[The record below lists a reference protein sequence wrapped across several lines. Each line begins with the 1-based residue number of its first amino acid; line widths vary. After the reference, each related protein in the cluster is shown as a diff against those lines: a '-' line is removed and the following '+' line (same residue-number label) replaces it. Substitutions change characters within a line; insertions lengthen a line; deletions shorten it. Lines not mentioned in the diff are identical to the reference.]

1 MKSYFSLYV
10 ATLLIFGLGIY
21 VMLSSGSRLQ
31 PAKSVVQERIGP
43 SAAVTSSSK
52 YGAPENTKS
61 SIGSVLGER
70 LQEPLSILLLQV
82 IVILIVAKLISALFL
97 KVGQPPVI
105 GEMIAGIIL
114 GPSLL
119 GMLFPNATSFLF
131 PAPSMGA
138 LRLLSQVGV
147 ILFMFI
153 VGMEINARRLR
164 EKARAAVVISHA
176 SIIAPFFLG
185 VSVSLLVYR
194 PFAPPGIPFTS
205 FALFMGVAMSI
216 TAFPVLARI
225 IEERRMSDSLL
236 GSTAIACAAVDDVTA
251 WCVLASIIAVVKVN
265 GIGPS
270 ALTIFLAVIF
280 TAFMLCVLKPQL
292 NRVVNKDIEVSK
304 NGNGL
309 VVGALGVAFI
319 SAYLTE
325 IIGIHSLFGAFLAGI
340 VMPAAGAVRSFLRE
354 KLAPFSAAA
363 LLPLFFAFTGL
374 RTRISLLDDW
384 QSWLACAGIIAVA
397 IVGKLGGGMLAARWS
412 GMNWSD
418 SLSIGVLMNTRG
430 LMELIVLNIG
440 YDLGILSERIFAI
453 MVLMALVTTCMTG
466 PLLSLIEL
474 TTQKGSGQER
484 LATAATLT
492 QK

>member
-1 MKSYFSLYV
+1 MKSDFLLYV
-10 ATLLIFGLGIY
+10 AMLLIFGLGTY
-21 VMLSSGSRLQ
+21 VILSFGSRLQ
-31 PAKSVVQERIGP
+31 PAKSAVQEQIEP
-43 SAAVTSSSK
+43 SATAISSSQ
-52 YGAPENTKS
+52 YGAPENAKS
-61 SIGSVLGER
+61 SIGSVLRER
-70 LQEPLSILLLQV
+70 LREPLSILLLQV
-82 IVILIVAKLISALFL
+82 IVILIVAKLISAIFL

-119 GMLFPNATSFLF
+119 GMLFPNAMSFLF

-138 LRLLSQVGV
+138 LRLFSQIGV

-153 VGMEINARRLR
+153 IGMEINARRLQ

-185 VSVSLLVYR
+185 VSVSLLIYH
-194 PFAPPGIPFTS
+194 PFAPPGVPFTS

-225 IEERRMSDSLL
+225 IEERRMSDSFL
-236 GSTAIACAAVDDVTA
+236 GSTAIACAAVDDITA
-251 WCVLASIIAVVKVN
+251 WCVLASVIAVVKVN

-292 NRVVNKDIEVSK
+292 GRVLNKEIKVSK

-340 VMPAAGAVRSFLRE
+340 VMPAGAVRSFLRE
-354 KLAPFSAAA
+354 KLATFSAAA

-374 RTRISLLDDW
+374 RMQISLLNDW
-384 QSWLACAGIIAVA
+384 QSWLGCAGIIAVA
-397 IVGKLGGGMLAARWS
+397 IAGKLGGSMLAARWS

-430 LMELIVLNIG
+430 LMELVVLNIG

-474 TTQKGSGQER
+474 ATQKGPGQER
-484 LATAATLT
+484 LATVATLT
-492 QK
+492 RK